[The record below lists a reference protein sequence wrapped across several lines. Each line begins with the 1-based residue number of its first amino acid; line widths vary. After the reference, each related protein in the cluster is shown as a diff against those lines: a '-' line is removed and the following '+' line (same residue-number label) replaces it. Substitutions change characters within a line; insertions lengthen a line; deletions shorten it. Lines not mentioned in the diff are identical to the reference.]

1 MTDSISHNLER
12 KVYAVTV
19 AQQHLFKRIFSRQ
32 LAEFETL
39 WEQYG
44 IHELQKALEHQIV
57 HFGYPK
63 MHLVSHM
70 SESIRRMGLGDNFTT
85 DILEL
90 LHISNVKDGYRSSN
104 KVNYT
109 GQIVKSNDCRS
120 SLDYMEETLHYLALQ
135 GWNDVDSAKVRND
148 LRVAFVLIG
157 QSSLL
162 TTRLSISYQ
171 LLTNDEVQGEH
182 TDHVLT
188 KDSLS
193 QYSAQYCQI

>member
-1 MTDSISHNLER
+1 M
-12 KVYAVTV
+12 
-19 AQQHLFKRIFSRQ
+19 
-32 LAEFETL
+32 
-39 WEQYG
+39 
-44 IHELQKALEHQIV
+44 

-63 MHLVSHM
+63 MHLVSHI
-70 SESIRRMGLGDNFTT
+70 SESIWQMGLGDNFTT
-85 DILEL
+85 DISEL

-109 GQIVKSNDCRS
+109 RQILKYNDRHS

-135 GWNDVDSAKVRND
+135 GWYDVDSAKVRNN
-148 LRVAFVLIG
+148 LRVAFILIG

-171 LLTNDEVQGEH
+171 LLTNDEVQGKH
-182 TDHVLT
+182 TDYASK

-193 QYSAQYCQI
+193 Q